1 MNTLFFKYAIEIERT
16 GSITQAAEN
25 LYMAQ
30 PNLSKSIKELEDS
43 LGFKIFERTSK
54 GVIPTAKGNMFL
66 DYARDIVLQLDK
78 IDTIAG
84 SDDESI
90 QKFSI
95 SIPRGSYIA
104 KGITSFVSELDDSKG
119 IDLNILETNSMQ
131 AINNIAEGK
140 FNLGIIRYQVTY
152 ERYFKDF
159 LAEKQ
164 LKSDTIWEFEYLALM
179 SASHQLADAAA
190 VTREDLINCTEIIH
204 GDNMI
209 PYLSSERVT
218 DKQSSPLKKKIYLY
232 ERCNQFDLLC
242 HIPTTFMWVSPIPED
257 TLKRYELV
265 QRKCPFQGNRFK
277 DLLIYSDGYRLSE
290 LDKKFIDKLY
300 KAKNEVSFKEYH

>member
-25 LYMAQ
+25 LFMAQ

-54 GVIPTAKGNMFL
+54 GVIPTSKGNVFL

-84 SDDESI
+84 SDDENL

-104 KGITSFVSELDDSKG
+104 KGITYFVSELDDSKG

-131 AINNIAEGK
+131 AINNLAEGK
-140 FNLGIIRYQVTY
+140 FNLGIIRYQETY

-164 LKSDTIWEFEYLALM
+164 LKSDTIWEFEYLVLM
-179 SASHQLADAAA
+179 SASHQLADVAA
-190 VTREDLINCTEIIH
+190 VTPEDLINCTEIIH

-209 PYLSSERVT
+209 PYLSPEKNT
-218 DKQSSPLKKKIYLY
+218 DKLNSPLKKQILLY

-257 TLKRYELV
+257 ILMRYELV
-265 QRKCPFQGNRFK
+265 QRKCQFQGNRFK

-290 LDKKFIDKLY
+290 LDKKFIDKLF